1 MKEKRLLIFN
11 PEHDLALA
19 NGDPHFMPPAS
30 ATAFAN
36 DCAWLP
42 IWLYGKGLLLC
53 QEKEVPEPF
62 ARLCQLLNLNP
73 TLITSTELAE
83 TSITQVLPWGWN
95 PLLRQQLLT
104 CGVSADILPTTTDLE
119 NIKML
124 SHREKAREAMLWIHK
139 NSAKPETL
147 PQAAVALQ
155 SVNEATEFLLQ
166 NPEAVFKAPLSGS
179 GRGVRWGREK
189 LDTHLSGWIQNVIK
203 KQGAVYAEKRMMVIQ
218 NFAAEFNCQ
227 KEVTFAG
234 YSLFKTKN
242 AVYEGNFLLSDIQI
256 ENHLAQ
262 WISINELHHYLYCLK
277 DFLTKHFLGKYYGF
291 LGVDMFVYQ
300 ENDNFRINPVVEI
313 NTRTTMGC
321 LARLFYDKFV
331 SPSSHG
337 FLSVCYLPQQKNSH
351 HNLQNFSDLEIENG
365 KIKNGT
371 ISLSPMYKNSSYQVI
386 VNVKKE

>member
-1 MKEKRLLIFN
+1 MKGKRLLIFN

-42 IWLYGKGLLLC
+42 IWLYGEGLLLC
-53 QEKEVPEPF
+53 QEKEVPAPF
-62 ARLCQLLNLNP
+62 AHIYQQLGVNP
-73 TLITSTELAE
+73 TPITLTELAE
-83 TSITQVLPWGWN
+83 TSLAQVLPWGWN
-95 PLLRQQLLT
+95 PRLRQQLLT
-104 CGVSADILPTTTDLE
+104 CGVADDILPTTTDLE
-119 NIKML
+119 NIKTL
-124 SHREKAREAMLWIHK
+124 SHREKAREAMLWLHK
-139 NSAKPETL
+139 NSAKSETL
-147 PQAAVALQ
+147 PPAAVALH
-155 SVNEATEFLLQ
+155 SIGEATQFLRQ

-179 GRGVRWGREK
+179 GRGVRWGRK
-189 LDTHLSGWIQNVIK
+189 TVDDHLAGWLQNVIK
-203 KQGAVYAEKRMMVIQ
+203 KQGAVYAEKRMTVIQ

-242 AVYEGNFLLSDIQI
+242 AVYEGNFLLPDTQI
-256 ENHLAQ
+256 ENLLAQ
-262 WISINELHHYLYCLK
+262 WISINELHQYLSHLK
-277 DFLTKHFLGKYYGF
+277 DFLTEHFLGKYCGF

-300 ENDNFRINPVVEI
+300 EDDSFKINPVVEI

-337 FLSVCYLPQQKNSH
+337 FLSVCYLPQQRNSH
-351 HNLQNFSDLEIENG
+351 QNLQNFSDLEIEDG

-371 ISLSPMYKNSSYQVI
+371 ISLSPIYKNSSYQVI